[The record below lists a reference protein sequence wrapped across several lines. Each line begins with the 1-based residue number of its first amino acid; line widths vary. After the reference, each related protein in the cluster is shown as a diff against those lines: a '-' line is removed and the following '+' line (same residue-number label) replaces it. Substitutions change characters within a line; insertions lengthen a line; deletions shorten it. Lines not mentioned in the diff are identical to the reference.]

1 MTPTVLRRFLLPA
14 LLLLGAAAPAH
25 GDEEGERVLSPFF
38 VVKGDASSVAAFP
51 LKRTDVRAQINGAI
65 ADVIVTQTYTNEG
78 ARPIDA
84 RYVFP
89 GSTRAAVHGMT
100 IAVDDEV
107 VTAKIR
113 QREEAKQEFE
123 TARKQGKSASLLEQ
137 QRPNV
142 FTMSVANVM
151 PGDEVV
157 VSLHYT
163 ELLVPE
169 DGTYEFVYPT
179 VVAPRYA
186 GKGVVGAAPRWEE
199 NPYLAGSGPPQTAF
213 DIEVVLS
220 TALPLHDVVSATHA
234 VDVSWQGHS
243 MAEVRLADPLD
254 FGGDRDYVLK
264 YRLSGEQIQSGLSL
278 YEGEDENFF
287 LLMVQPPERV
297 DGLQIPPRE
306 YIFIL
311 DVSGSMGGFP
321 LDTAKAVIKDLIA
334 RLRPDDLFNIV
345 MFAGGS
351 RVLAPESLP
360 ANDENITQALWVI
373 DNEQGGG
380 GTELVPALK
389 TALGLP
395 GDERYSRTIAVITD
409 GLVVA
414 EQETFALIR
423 SHLNNANVFSFGIGS
438 SVNRHLIEG
447 IARAGQGEPFVV
459 TEAAE
464 APDAAARFRD
474 YIGAPVLTNIGVS
487 FRGFDAYDIEPQI
500 VPDLFARR
508 PILVMGKYRGR
519 RTGEIEVSGL
529 RATGSYVQRFHLRD
543 ARPQE
548 ENSALRS
555 LWARQMVARLSDDN
569 ELGTSRDLVSRI
581 TQLGLNYSLLTRFTS
596 FVAVVETVRNPEGS
610 ADPVTQ
616 HLALARGLS
625 AGAVG
630 YSSGSEPDLRVLLM
644 AVAALLVVCALRHFL
659 QAIVSS

>member
-1 MTPTVLRRFLLPA
+1 MTPTVLRCFLLPA
-14 LLLLGAAAPAH
+14 CLLLAVAPAR
-25 GDEEGERVLSPFF
+25 GDEGSEQILSPYFI
-38 VVKGDASSVAAFP
+38 VKGDAGAAAAFP
-51 LKRTDVRAQINGAI
+51 LKATDVRAQINGAI
-65 ADVIVTQTYTNEG
+65 ADVIVNQTYTNEG
-78 ARPIDA
+78 PRPIDA

-100 IAVDDEV
+100 ITVDDEV
-107 VTAKIR
+107 VTAKIK

-123 TARKQGKSASLLEQ
+123 TARAQGKSASLLEQ

-142 FTMSVANVM
+142 FTMSVANIM

-186 GKGVVGAAPRWEE
+186 GQGGRTAAAPRWEE
-199 NPYLAGSGPPQTAF
+199 NPYVVEPGAPQTAF

-234 VDVSWQGHS
+234 VDVAWQGHS
-243 MAEVRLADPLD
+243 MAEVHLADPAD
-254 FGGDRDYVLK
+254 FGGDRDYILK
-264 YRLSGEQIQSGLSL
+264 YRLAGQEIQSGLSL

-287 LLMVQPPERV
+287 LLMVQPPERI

-321 LDTAKAVIKDLIA
+321 LDTAKALISDLIA
-334 RLRPDDLFNIV
+334 GLRPTDLFNIV

-351 RVLAPESLP
+351 RVMAPESLP
-360 ANDENITQALWVI
+360 AIEENIAQALWVI

-380 GTELVPALK
+380 GTELVPALR
-389 TALGLP
+389 TALALP
-395 GDERYSRTIAVITD
+395 RDDRYVRTIAVITD

-423 SHLNNANVFSFGIGS
+423 GNLKETNVFSFGIGS

-464 APDAAARFRD
+464 APDTAARFRD

-487 FRGFDAYDIEPQI
+487 FRGFDAYDVEPQV
-500 VPDLFARR
+500 VPDLFASR
-508 PILVMGKYRGR
+508 PILLMGKYRGR
-519 RTGEIEVSGL
+519 RSGEIEVSGM
-529 RATGSYVQRFHLRD
+529 RATGPYVQRFHLKD

-548 ENSALRS
+548 ENSALRA
-555 LWARQMVARLSDDN
+555 LWARQTVARLSDDDA
-569 ELGTSRDLVSRI
+569 LGTSREIVSRI
-581 TQLGLNYSLLTRFTS
+581 TSLGLTYSLLTRFTS
-596 FVAVVETVRNPEGS
+596 FVAVVETVRNPEGA
-610 ADPVTQ
+610 ADGVTQ
-616 HLALARGLS
+616 PLALARGLS
-625 AGAVG
+625 VGAVG
-630 YSSGSEPDLRVLLM
+630 YASGSEPDLPVLLLL
-644 AVAALLVVCALRHFL
+644 VAAMFFAYAVLRFLL
-659 QAIVSS
+659 IG